1 MCLLA
6 KAGFS
11 ERSDLWVTR
20 SPETY
25 KHTGRAAAHSQAK
38 DSSVDSS
45 KVTDT
50 HTQLCLDKSNI
61 VIQMPAEDIWPE

>member
-1 MCLLA
+1 MLA
-6 KAGFS
+6 LVSVMTFG
-11 ERSDLWVTR
+11 L
-20 SPETY
+20 PGHQTY
-25 KHTGRAAAHSQAK
+25 KHTGRAAAHSRAE